1 MSSSSLVIVADTREK
16 NLQICHSFF
25 LFLLSSLSFSLE
37 NNKPPLEFALGQAS
51 QCLHLMIDNGLGAAA
66 FASVEELLKPNAPHS
81 QPCIVQNN
89 T

>member
-1 MSSSSLVIVADTREK
+1 MSSSSLAFIAHALGK
-16 NLQICHSFF
+16 NLQIWHSFF
-25 LFLLSSLSFSLE
+25 LFLLSSLSLE